1 MMTQLISTDHA
12 LAFAYF
18 KEGFPYGDDN
28 HLLFEQ
34 VSNGGD
40 LEFFTLVLETVIPVV
55 EHYLAQ
61 FEIDAPDKLYLFYG
75 EAFPCQLKRLLEREP
90 NPTRQALEQCADKVL
105 QHIAQAMREI
115 RQ

>member
-1 MMTQLISTDHA
+1 MTQPISTDHA

-18 KEGFPYGDDN
+18 KEGFPYGGDN

-40 LEFFTLVLETVIPVV
+40 LEFFTLVLEAIIPVI
-55 EHYLAQ
+55 EQYLAQ
-61 FEIDAPDKLYLFYG
+61 FKIDAPDKLYLFYG
-75 EAFPCQLKRLLEREP
+75 EAFPYQLKRLLEREP
-90 NPTRQALEQCADKVL
+90 NPTQQALEQCANKAL

>member
-1 MMTQLISTDHA
+1 MTQPISTDHA

-34 VSNGGD
+34 ASNGGD
-40 LEFFTLVLETVIPVV
+40 LEFFTLVLETVIPVI

-75 EAFPCQLKRLLEREP
+75 EVFPCQLKRLLEREP
-90 NPTRQALEQCADKVL
+90 NPTQESLEQCADKAL
-105 QHIAQAMREI
+105 QHIAQVMCEI

>member
-1 MMTQLISTDHA
+1 MMTQPISTDHA

-28 HLLFEQ
+28 HLLFER

-40 LEFFTLVLETVIPVV
+40 LEFFTLVLETVIPAI
-55 EHYLAQ
+55 EHYLGQ

-75 EAFPCQLKRLLEREP
+75 EAFPYQLKRLLEREP
-90 NPTRQALEQCADKVL
+90 NPTQQALEQCADKAL
-105 QHIAQAMREI
+105 QHIAQAMRDI

>member
-1 MMTQLISTDHA
+1 MEQTVPQNQA

-34 VSNGGD
+34 VSDGGD
-40 LEFFTLVLETVIPVV
+40 LEFSLWMLEQVIPVV
-55 EHYLAQ
+55 ERYLAQ
-61 FEIDAPDKLYLFYG
+61 FTIETPDKLYVFYG
-75 EAFPCQLKRLLEREP
+75 NEFPVMLKQLLMITP
-90 NPTRQALEQCADKVL
+90 APTPQALVQCAEQAL
-105 QHIAQAMREI
+105 CRIAEMMCDI

>member
-1 MMTQLISTDHA
+1 MTQPIPTDHA
-12 LAFAYF
+12 LALAYF

-34 VSNGGD
+34 GSNGGG
-40 LEFFTLVLETVIPVV
+40 LGIFTLVLETIIPVI
-55 EHYLAQ
+55 EQYLAQ

-90 NPTRQALEQCADKVL
+90 NPTQEALEQCADKTL
-105 QHIAQAMREI
+105 EHIAQAMREI